1 MRGESAELYKIK
13 SFESFYPIWVLTGSQ
28 LGRGG
33 EQPHIFPDPT
43 ASHRPVHSQEE
54 WKHPSKFLGVF
65 LYPEQR
71 EGEGTGAQLHQLV
84 PGAHTKLTPARTTT
98 TNTRSDPSH
107 GSQVQIT
114 APVPLLGFTGD
125 GPALPQ
131 APQSHPRQQSLS
143 GVKSREWECWIQE
156 EAAPSSPP
164 SESCSGVESSFACRI
179 NKDRSFVWK
188 AAKGRDSTKS
198 FYVAFACSVPF

>member
-1 MRGESAELYKIK
+1 MKAFIQFGYSQAA
-13 SFESFYPIWVLTGSQ
+13 SWAGGVSNHTFPLT
-28 LGRGG
+28 
-33 EQPHIFPDPT
+33 PHPHTGQCT
-43 ASHRPVHSQEE
+43 ARRSGNIPASSLECFFTL
-54 WKHPSKFLGVF
+54 S
-65 LYPEQR
+65 R
-71 EGEGTGAQLHQLV
+71 EREGTGAQLHQLV

-107 GSQVQIT
+107 GSQVHIT
-114 APVPLLGFTGD
+114 APAPLLGVTGD